1 MSNIMDRMTRE
12 LHEAASRR
20 EKPEALVLTAFD
32 FKEWL
37 SCAQSLQMLHDP
49 KRGFSFM
56 GVPILIGRSFQ
67 LVYTP
72 DSATYSLWNANKDDG
87 QMRRVK

>member
-1 MSNIMDRMTRE
+1 MERMIRE

-37 SCAQSLQMLHDP
+37 ECAQSLQMLHDP
-49 KRGFSFM
+49 RRGFSFM

-72 DSATYSLWNANKDDG
+72 DNATHALWHANKDDG
-87 QMRRVK
+87 QIKVVK